1 MKKYSVI
8 IITADRH
15 DILKNCL
22 DKLFEFE
29 INKRSDIIVV
39 DASKNNFIY
48 ERINQIKY
56 VKIDPSEKGFSN
68 QRNIGIKNA
77 STPYIIFI
85 DDDVEITKNWFD
97 VFISEFEKYEDK
109 IFGAMGAVFP
119 KQSNIIS
126 FACGVLGHPGGGFRL
141 HNFSKGNNI
150 FLNQVATCNTVLS
163 RKIIEDVEMFDLNN
177 KFGSEDSE
185 LCLRIAKKYGDNK
198 FVFIPDALVWH
209 YSPERFFRFIKWY
222 IRRGISDIDLYL
234 KHSIHLNYVI
244 KTSIILKFLFL
255 LLFSLINI
263 KIFFAGIFV
272 YYFYQ
277 LFKHRFIFNYF
288 KYYDFNFFKRIYVF
302 LVFPFLKFIA
312 GLMFDY
318 GRIKRIID
326 FKLRGRI

>member
-1 MKKYSVI
+1 MKYSVI

-15 DILKNCL
+15 SILRNCL

-29 INKRSDIIVV
+29 INKRSNIIVI
-39 DASKNNFIY
+39 DASRDKFNY

-77 STPYIIFI
+77 STSYIIFI

-97 VFISEFEKYEDK
+97 KFTSEFEKYEDK

-141 HNFSKGNNI
+141 HNFSKNNDI
-150 FLNQVATCNTVLS
+150 FLSQVATCSTILNK
-163 RKIIEDVEMFDLNN
+163 KIVEDVGMFDLQN

-185 LCLRIAKKYGDNK
+185 LCLRIIERYGDNR
-198 FVFIPDALVWH
+198 FLYIPSVIVWH
-209 YSPERFFRFIKWY
+209 YSPESFLRFIKWY

-234 KHSIHLNYVI
+234 RHSVHLNYVI

-255 LLFSLINI
+255 LFFSLINV

-277 LFKHRFIFNYF
+277 LFKHRFIFDYF
-288 KYYDFNFFKRIYVF
+288 KYYNFNFFKRIYIF
-302 LVFPFLKFIA
+302 LIFPFLKFIA
-312 GLMFDY
+312 DLMFDY

-326 FKLRGRI
+326 FKIRGIK

>member
-15 DILKNCL
+15 DILRNCL
-22 DKLFEFE
+22 DKLFEF
-29 INKRSDIIVV
+29 KVDKKADIVVV
-39 DASKNNFIY
+39 DASKNNFSY

-56 VKIDPSEKGFSN
+56 IKINPSEKGFSN

-85 DDDVEITKNWFD
+85 DDDVEITKDWFD
-97 VFISEFEKYEDK
+97 KFTSEFEKYEDK

-119 KQSNIIS
+119 KQSNLIS
-126 FACGVLGHPGGGFRL
+126 FVCGVLGHPGGGFRL
-141 HNFSKGNNI
+141 HNFSKGDNI
-150 FLNQVATCNTVLS
+150 FLSQVATCNTILNK
-163 RKIIEDVEMFDLNN
+163 KIVENVGMFDLQN

-185 LCLRIAKKYGDNK
+185 LCLRIIKRYGNNK
-198 FVFIPDALVWH
+198 FLYVPSVIVWH
-209 YSPERFFRFIKWY
+209 YSPESFLRFIKWY

-244 KTSIILKFLFL
+244 KTSIVLKFLVL
-255 LLFSLINI
+255 LIFSLIDI

-277 LFKHRFIFNYF
+277 LFKHRFMFDYF
-288 KYYDFNFFKRIYVF
+288 KYYSFNFTERIYIF
-302 LVFPFLKFIA
+302 LVFPFLKLVA
-312 GLMFDY
+312 DLMFDF
-318 GRIKRIID
+318 GRIKEIMD
-326 FKLRGRI
+326 FKIRGIK